1 MDQVAADVGRAEKS
15 ILEILPAGAAK
26 RPDELIA
33 AIEHRDPKIRRDVAR
48 GAIWSLLNGNV
59 IEATAQGTLQ
69 RPSGADLQ
77 APPEGTLRG
86 LDAAE

>member
-1 MDQVAADVGRAEKS
+1 MDQVAAEVGQAEKS

-33 AIEHRDPKIRRDVAR
+33 AIEERDPKIRRDVAR
-48 GAIWSLLNGNV
+48 GAIWSLLNENV

-69 RPSGADLQ
+69 RPSG
-77 APPEGTLRG
+77 G
-86 LDAAE
+86 